1 MLFQVKD
8 LAGDTG
14 DTGAIVA
21 ALRAHDP
28 RAQVAI
34 DPLVGQI
41 DVSAQLT
48 AGQVVAAL
56 QAAGYEASRMSEP
69 RQIHV
74 SGGSDCCG
82 SCS

>member
-14 DTGAIVA
+14 AIAA
-21 ALRAHDP
+21 ALRAHDANAKVTSDLLAG
-28 RAQVAI
+28 R
-34 DPLVGQI
+34 I

-48 AGQVVAAL
+48 ANQVIAAL
-56 QAAGYEASRMSEP
+56 LAAGYEASRMSEP